1 MRLIR
6 KRKKSDTGR
15 RQKTNH
21 HPRPQNPN
29 PSLPPPT
36 EQRRPQTP
44 HLRRVALMRPA
55 LSRHGPRARFLD
67 HHAFWIIAAGPH
79 YFYFYFFP
87 TETSGKLR
95 GREHLV
101 FQSKPAPLPPPP
113 PHTLLTLVTHNL
125 SLLQGG
131 IGAARDLL
139 ISQHAPLAF
148 LTSFCHSLLLLLLLD
163 SQAPPASIHSD
174 THPHHHHHPP
184 TSSSVC
190 CEHKSSFRAD

>member
-29 PSLPPPT
+29 PSRPPT
-36 EQRRPQTP
+36 PEQLRPQTP

-55 LSRHGPRARFLD
+55 LSESRRGPRARFLD
-67 HHAFWIIAAGPH
+67 HHAFSGSSPRGPII
-79 YFYFYFFP
+79 FIFIFIFFL

-101 FQSKPAPLPPPP
+101 FQSTPAPLPPHPSSPSHP
-113 PHTLLTLVTHNL
+113 PHPCN
-125 SLLQGG
+125 
-131 IGAARDLL
+131 
-139 ISQHAPLAF
+139 P
-148 LTSFCHSLLLLLLLD
+148 
-163 SQAPPASIHSD
+163 
-174 THPHHHHHPP
+174 
-184 TSSSVC
+184 
-190 CEHKSSFRAD
+190 